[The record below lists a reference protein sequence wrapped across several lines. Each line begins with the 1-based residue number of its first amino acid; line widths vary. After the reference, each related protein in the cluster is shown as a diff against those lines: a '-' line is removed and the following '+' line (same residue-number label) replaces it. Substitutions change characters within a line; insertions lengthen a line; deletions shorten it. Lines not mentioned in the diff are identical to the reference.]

1 MIKKLKINKNKNKN
15 ININQKSFY
24 FEDFLETNKKN
35 KILKKSNNFQD
46 RVYLLFFFF
55 FSLILIFSIKITH
68 ISLNKKNIFNIEKQT
83 SKFSLIRRDIVDRNG
98 VIISRNVKTFH
109 AAIDPK
115 LVKDKKNFL
124 IKLRINFQDL
134 PINEIKKKLN
144 QKKYFRIIKRINQEE
159 KDKLWALGEKAI
171 KFEPFEARMY
181 THGNLFSHII
191 GQVDYDNYGIS
202 GIEKYFDKELKNKK
216 LLNKPLKLTLDSNVQ
231 YIINKELNIAMKT
244 FDATGGG
251 AVLMDVNN
259 GDIISLVS
267 LPNFNINQRANI
279 KDKKFINKITKG
291 VYELGSIFKTFT
303 VALALE
309 HKLVDTN
316 TIIKD
321 IPRKIRC
328 SIYEITDMK
337 DHPKNLTVEEI
348 LIRSSNV
355 GSVILAKKVG
365 EKNFKEFIK
374 KTKITQNPEIEL
386 EEVGVPHQLKWNRC
400 KLETVSYGHG
410 ITTTPLQATALYAAM
425 SNGGKLII
433 PSLIKDRKTKPSQTI
448 ISKETSNKLSNLLRK
463 VVTSKVGTASLA
475 DKNGYYVG
483 GKTGTAESYGDKKN
497 RINTFISIFPAS
509 KPKYTLFIMLE
520 NPKINKDLIY
530 NYRGVKTKAPYNTS
544 GWNSVYVAGK
554 IIEKIGPILAI
565 NNKEF
570 TDLYVVEKFN

>member
-1 MIKKLKINKNKNKN
+1 MVKRSKKNK
-15 ININQKSFY
+15 IINQRSFY
-24 FEDFLETNKKN
+24 FEDYLETNKKN
-35 KILKKSNNFQD
+35 KILKKSNNLQD
-46 RVYLLFFFF
+46 RIYLLFFFF
-55 FSLILIFSIKITH
+55 FSLILIFSIKITY
-68 ISLNKKNIFNIEKQT
+68 ISLDGNNIFNIEKQV
-83 SKFSLIRRDIVDRNG
+83 SHFSLERRDIVDRNG

-109 AAIDPK
+109 AAVDPK
-115 LVKDKKNFL
+115 LIKDKQSFL
-124 IKLRINFQDL
+124 IKLRINFPNL
-134 PINEIKKKLN
+134 PINKIQKKIN
-144 QKKYFRIIKRINQEE
+144 ENKYFRIKKRINQDE
-159 KDKLWALGEKAI
+159 KDKFRSLGEKAI
-171 KFEPFEARMY
+171 RFEPFEARMY

-202 GIEKYFDKELKNKK
+202 GVEKYFDKKLKDKELLKK
-216 LLNKPLKLTLDSNVQ
+216 PFKLTLDSNVQ
-231 YIINKELNIAMKT
+231 HIINKELREAIKT

-251 AVLMDVNN
+251 AVLMNVNN

-267 LPNFNINQRANI
+267 LPNFNINQRRTI

-303 VALALE
+303 IALALE

-328 SIYEITDMK
+328 SIHEITDIK
-337 DHPKNLTVEEI
+337 EHPKNLTVEDI

-355 GSVILAKKVG
+355 GSVVLAKKVG

-374 KTKITQNPEIEL
+374 KTKLTKNPEIEL
-386 EEVGVPHQLKWNRC
+386 EEVGLPHQLKWNRC

-410 ITTTPLQATALYAAM
+410 ITTTPLQVTALYAALV
-425 SNGGKLII
+425 NGGQLVT
-433 PSLIKDRKTKPSQTI
+433 PSLIKDRRINTSQNI
-448 ISKETSNKLSNLLRK
+448 ISKDTSKKLSNILRK
-463 VVTSKVGTASLA
+463 VVTSKNGTASLA
-475 DKNGYYVG
+475 DKNGYHVG
-483 GKTGTAESYGDKKN
+483 GKTGTAEGYNDKKN
-497 RINTFISIFPAS
+497 RINSFISIFPTN
-509 KPKYTLFIMLE
+509 KPNYTLFVMLE
-520 NPKINKDLIY
+520 NPKINRDLIY

-565 NNKEF
+565 NNEDF

>member
-1 MIKKLKINKNKNKN
+1 MVKRSKKNK
-15 ININQKSFY
+15 IINQRSFY
-24 FEDFLETNKKN
+24 FEDYLETNKKN
-35 KILKKSNNFQD
+35 KILKKSNNLQD
-46 RVYLLFFFF
+46 RIYLLFFFF
-55 FSLILIFSIKITH
+55 FSLILIFSIKITY
-68 ISLNKKNIFNIEKQT
+68 ISLDGNNIFNIEKQV
-83 SKFSLIRRDIVDRNG
+83 SHFSLERRDIVDRNG

-109 AAIDPK
+109 AAVDPK
-115 LVKDKKNFL
+115 LIKDKQSFL
-124 IKLRINFQDL
+124 IKLRINFPNL
-134 PINEIKKKLN
+134 PINKIKKKIYEN
-144 QKKYFRIIKRINQEE
+144 KYFRIKKRINQDE
-159 KDKLWALGEKAI
+159 KDKFRSLGEKAI
-171 KFEPFEARMY
+171 RFEPFEARMY

-202 GIEKYFDKELKNKK
+202 GVEKYFDKKLKDKELLKK
-216 LLNKPLKLTLDSNVQ
+216 PFKLTLDSNVQ
-231 YIINKELNIAMKT
+231 HIINKELGEAIKT

-267 LPNFNINQRANI
+267 LPNFNINQRRTI

-303 VALALE
+303 IALALE

-328 SIYEITDMK
+328 SIHEITDIK
-337 DHPKNLTVEEI
+337 EHPKNLTVEDI

-355 GSVILAKKVG
+355 GSVVLAKKVG

-374 KTKITQNPEIEL
+374 KTKLTKNPEIEL
-386 EEVGVPHQLKWNRC
+386 EEVGLPHQLKWNRC

-410 ITTTPLQATALYAAM
+410 ITTTPLQVTALYAALV
-425 SNGGKLII
+425 NGGQLVT
-433 PSLIKDRKTKPSQTI
+433 PSLIKNRKIKTSHNI
-448 ISKETSNKLSNLLRK
+448 ISKDTSKKLSNILRK
-463 VVTSKVGTASLA
+463 VVTSKNGTASLA
-475 DKNGYYVG
+475 DKNGYHVG
-483 GKTGTAESYGDKKN
+483 GKTGTAEGYNDKKN
-497 RINTFISIFPAS
+497 RINSFISIFPTN
-509 KPKYTLFIMLE
+509 KPNYTLFVMLE
-520 NPKINKDLIY
+520 NPKINRDLIY

-565 NNKEF
+565 NNEDF